1 MRQTEDTQE
10 INMLLSSYLD
20 AQTIYF
26 EASPKTKEEVY
37 SEMVSRICRIHK
49 LPSCGKKLLDM
60 ILARD
65 AVSTTAYA
73 TGISIPHV
81 RMDGFNDTLISM
93 CFLSN
98 PIDHDGIPIK
108 LVILIITDTSSSK
121 LYLNIVS
128 ALLKLSKDT
137 EAIAKLNQ
145 VKDGHGIIQTLKQLN
160 ITVKD
165 KVTIGDIMIAKPV
178 SVLPEATLRE
188 LSNLMS
194 EHKVAGMPVVDKEM
208 NYKGEVDVLNLLKV
222 GIPDYMLMMDHLG
235 FLSNFEPLEK
245 LFATQDVKTV
255 KDIMST
261 EDEPLKSSDSI
272 IEAVFEMIQHKKRLF
287 SVVDNGKLVGVI
299 TAMDV
304 FKKVFKA

>member
-1 MRQTEDTQE
+1 MLQTEYPQE
-10 INMLLSSYLD
+10 FKMLLSSYLD

-37 SEMVSRICRIHK
+37 SDMVTRICRIHK

-65 AVSTTAYA
+65 SESTTAYP

-93 CFLSN
+93 CFLAN
-98 PIDHDGIPIK
+98 PIDYEGTPVR

-121 LYLNIVS
+121 LYLSIVS
-128 ALLKLSKDT
+128 ALLKLSKD
-137 EAIAKLNQ
+137 ADAVAMLNQ
-145 VKDGHGIIQTLKQLN
+145 AKDGHGVIQTLKQLN
-160 ITVKD
+160 IAVKD
-165 KVTIGDIMIAKPV
+165 KVTIGDIMISNPV
-178 SVLPEATLRE
+178 SILPEASLRE
-188 LSNLMS
+188 LGNMMS
-194 EHKVAGMPVVDKEM
+194 ENKVAGMPVVDKNM
-208 NYKGEVDVLNLLKV
+208 NYLGEVDVLNLLKV

-235 FLSNFEPLEK
+235 FLSNFEPLEH
-245 LFATQDVKTV
+245 LFATQDVKIV

-261 EDEPLKSSDSI
+261 EDEPLKSNDSV

>member
-1 MRQTEDTQE
+1 
-10 INMLLSSYLD
+10 MLLSSYLD

-37 SEMVSRICRIHK
+37 SEMVGRICRLHK
-49 LPSCGKKLLDM
+49 LPTCGKKLVDL

-65 AVSTTAYA
+65 AESSTAYSS
-73 TGISIPHV
+73 GISIPHV
-81 RMDGFNDTLISM
+81 RMHSFNDTLISI
-93 CFLSN
+93 CLLTN
-98 PIDHDGIPIK
+98 PIDYDGIPVK
-108 LVILIITDTSSSK
+108 LVVLIITDTSSSK

-128 ALLKLSKDT
+128 ALLKLSKDAD
-137 EAIAKLNQ
+137 AIAMLNQ
-145 VKDGHGIIQTLKQLN
+145 AKDGHGVIQTLKQLN
-160 ITVKD
+160 IAVKD
-165 KVTIGDIMIAKPV
+165 KVTIGDIMISNPV
-178 SVLPEATLRE
+178 SILPEATLRD
-188 LSNLMS
+188 LGNKMS
-194 EHKVAGMPVVDKEM
+194 EYKVAGLPVVDKDM
-208 NYKGEVDVLNLLKV
+208 NYLGEVDVLNLLKV

-261 EDEPLKSSDSI
+261 EDEPLKSTDSV